1 MTARTDAALIAAA
14 LLGTGALV
22 GIGVQGAAGTAAP
35 AVTVTATHTARVTVT
50 ATVRVTERAS
60 RSHSRGPSP
69 ASLPTSRTTSEGA
82 RGGLPSGAVRG
93 SDYTFTM
100 DRALN
105 ARLWEL
111 IAACESSGRWH
122 LNTGTFD
129 GGLQFLPATWIA
141 HGGTRYAPTADR
153 ATKAQQI
160 DIANRLSS
168 GGDWLK
174 PWPVCGK
181 RAASTL
187 GLEFP

>member
-1 MTARTDAALIAAA
+1 MNRAPWWISDRWELHIDAALIG
-14 LLGTGALV
+14 LALV
-22 GIGVQGAAGTAAP
+22 TLGMAAGSVLTATVSPEPQVITRTQVTTLPAP
-35 AVTVTATHTARVTVT
+35 PPRTLPPKTVTVTRTI
-50 ATVRVTERAS
+50 ERAS
-60 RSHSRGPSP
+60 RSSQRVTVPER
-69 ASLPTSRTTSEGA
+69 TSGQR
-82 RGGLPSGAVRG
+82 L
-93 SDYTFTM
+93 TM
-100 DRALN
+100 PRELN

-129 GGLQFLPATWIA
+129 GGLQFLPSTWRA
-141 HGGTRYAPTADR
+141 HGGTTYAPTADK

-181 RAASTL
+181 RAAARL
-187 GLEFP
+187 GMRFP